1 MRVLGTVPGLS
12 RDCPGIS
19 FYDAHAHAHA
29 EPEENP
35 FEHSINTDN
44 VDH

>member
-19 FYDAHAHAHA
+19 FYDAHAHA

-35 FEHSINTDN
+35 LEHSINTDN